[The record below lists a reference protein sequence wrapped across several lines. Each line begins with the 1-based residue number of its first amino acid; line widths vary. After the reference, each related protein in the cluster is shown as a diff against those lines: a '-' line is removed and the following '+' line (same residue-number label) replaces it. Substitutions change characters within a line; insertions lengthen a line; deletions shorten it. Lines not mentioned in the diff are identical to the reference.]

1 MTIIWT
7 QNSLTN
13 HCFSS
18 TFSSSTYLQLS
29 AKILCFLVSI
39 VFLNVSLCFQFW
51 HSDKLKVMEQ
61 KICEK
66 ILNNLSTKL
75 NYIYIAIFLLFFL
88 VNIIYLVYSFYFFLF
103 LTWPKILFPTE
114 HIKNRYRQTQQVKP
128 DSITLSTEKNG
139 ALFREFNRRTI
150 HSKQLIEV
158 PDSLTGK
165 KSNKYN
171 FYTMPIVPSLP
182 PFHPPFIHS
191 FLPFL
196 PPSFPPFI
204 HSFIHSSPS
213 LPPSLPLISS
223 YHYHFLLTMTTT
235 EA

>member
-1 MTIIWT
+1 
-7 QNSLTN
+7 
-13 HCFSS
+13 
-18 TFSSSTYLQLS
+18 
-29 AKILCFLVSI
+29 
-39 VFLNVSLCFQFW
+39 
-51 HSDKLKVMEQ
+51 MEQ

-182 PFHPPFIHS
+182 PSLPPSLHS
-191 FLPFL
+191 FFPSL
-196 PPSFPPFI
+196 PPSFPP
-204 HSFIHSSPS
+204 SFPPSILSSLLP
-213 LPPSLPLISS
+213 PPSLHSFLSLPSTLPPINLLLSLPFSS
-223 YHYHFLLTMTTT
+223 NYDNHRSLRNKAENQTR
-235 EA
+235 